1 MDYDCT
7 KPLGNQL
14 ENYLDTDLEKICFEL
29 SLHGIVYEH
38 QWFGCQNLTPISIL
52 F

>member
-14 ENYLDTDLEKICFEL
+14 ENYLDTDLEKYVSNYLFMGLFTNI
-29 SLHGIVYEH
+29 
-38 QWFGCQNLTPISIL
+38 NLTSYGL
-52 F
+52 WFAS